1 MGESSILLFCWI
13 NSLNISSDIF
23 FYYHGLGDSVLFN
36 SVVYEL
42 GRQTGKRYL
51 VGTKHREIYQGNP
64 HALILPFPQYANYK
78 IFRILGSVFGL
89 KIHHIDYYYEGYP
102 PKRHILELL
111 CNRVGLEKSL
121 KSPSIFLSEK
131 EKEIRLLPDTGKPW
145 VAIQSTGL
153 STWTD
158 NKNWGVEN
166 FREVVRVLQS
176 RVSFLQIGAPDDT
189 PLNVDLQWQGKLSI
203 RSVFH
208 VLQQCQLFIG
218 QVGFLMHAAASVG
231 VPSVIVYGGFE
242 APWQSGY
249 NENINL
255 YSDVVCSPCWL
266 ENKCPYEKKCM
277 TMISPLQ
284 VAVKAEMLLMTNK

>member
-78 IFRILGSVFGL
+78 IFRILGSVFSL

-102 PKRHILELL
+102 PKRHVLELL
-111 CNRVGLEKSL
+111 CDRVGLEKPI
-121 KSPSIFLSEK
+121 KRPSIFLSEK
-131 EKEIRLLPDTGKPW
+131 EKEICFLPYTGKPW

-158 NKNWGVEN
+158 NKNWGVDH
-166 FREVVRVLQS
+166 FRKVARLLEKDFSIVQL
-176 RVSFLQIGAPDDT
+176 GAPSD
-189 PLNVDLQWQGKLSI
+189 PSLGVSLELQGRLEL
-203 RSVFH
+203 RDVFI
-208 VLQQCQLFIG
+208 LLTQCKVFIG
-218 QVGFLMHAAASVG
+218 QVGFLMHAATAVG
-231 VPSVIVYGGFE
+231 LPSVIVYGGFE

-255 YSDVVCSPCWL
+255 YSDVGCAPCWL

-277 TMISPLQ
+277 TMISPQQ
-284 VAVKAEMLLMTNK
+284 VAEKAEIFLMRTK